1 MTQPSSRQR
10 LYAFLLLIGASILLS
25 RTITMIVQGNLRIL
39 VPWVSILLVAELVVD
54 LSCSVFSVIW
64 WISNDA
70 SRDSIPLKLGATA
83 AILHAFR
90 VLIFVIGRL
99 GPWIDFDIQ
108 PEQRTLHDTRG
119 EMGWVYFAAIM
130 SILSIIGVVVIWWLR
145 RRARKTT

>member
-1 MTQPSSRQR
+1 MNQQNSRQR
-10 LYAFLLLIGASILLS
+10 LYACLLLVGASILLS

-39 VPWVSILLVAELVVD
+39 VPWVSILLVAELLID
-54 LSCSVFSVIW
+54 LSCVVFSIIW

-70 SRDSIPLKLGATA
+70 SRDSIPLRLGATA

-108 PEQRTLHDTRG
+108 REQRALHDTRG
-119 EMGWVYFAAIM
+119 EMGWVYFAAVM
-130 SILSIIGVVVIWWLR
+130 SVLGIIGVVIIWWLR
-145 RRARKTT
+145 RQSRRTT